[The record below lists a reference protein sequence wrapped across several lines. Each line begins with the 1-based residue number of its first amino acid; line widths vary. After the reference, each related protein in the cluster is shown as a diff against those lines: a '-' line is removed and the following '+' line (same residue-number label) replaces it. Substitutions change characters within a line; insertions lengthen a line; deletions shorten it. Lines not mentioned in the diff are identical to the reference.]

1 MVVKILNYSIT
12 LILLLGS
19 GYFVYDSYIK
29 LCNTPI
35 TYSIGNFDS
44 RFNITQNDFLKTI
57 REAEEVWENKT
68 NEQLFIYNPS
78 ARFRINL
85 IFDERQE
92 GTVSA
97 NKSESMIEGSRSN
110 YDLLVSRYNQ
120 IENEYKARSASYN
133 NDLNKY
139 KIRADS
145 YNQRVA
151 DINKKG
157 GASQAELKEL
167 EDERIYLKSKQAD
180 LDNEREGLNS
190 DVIELNDLGGQINKI
205 AKELNIKVEIHN
217 KSFGQM
223 REFDQGEYN
232 RKEINIYQFDELSDL
247 KLVLAHEL
255 GHALGIDH
263 VENSKSIMYY
273 LMGEQNISNLSLSA
287 EDFLALQEVCK
298 I

>member
-12 LILLLGS
+12 LILLLGG

-29 LCNTPI
+29 LCNTPV

-157 GASQAELKEL
+157 GASQAEFKEL
-167 EDERIYLKSKQAD
+167 EDERIYLKSKQSD

-190 DVIELNDLGGQINKI
+190 DVIELNDLGGQINKM

-263 VENSKSIMYY
+263 VENPKSIMYY
-273 LMGEQNISNLSLSA
+273 LMGEQNISDLNLSA